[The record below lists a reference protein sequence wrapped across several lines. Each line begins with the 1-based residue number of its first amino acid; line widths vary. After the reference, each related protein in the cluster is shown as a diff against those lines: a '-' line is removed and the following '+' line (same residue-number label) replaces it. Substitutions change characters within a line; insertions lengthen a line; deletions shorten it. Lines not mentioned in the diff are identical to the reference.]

1 MKFTSISVG
10 ICSKIA
16 VHISK
21 IRAANEQ
28 EDNGADIGES
38 KQRILLPLEAKG
50 KWVAAV
56 LGRSPYVRV
65 SQ

>member
-1 MKFTSISVG
+1 MKFTSKPVG
-10 ICSKIA
+10 IGSKIA

-21 IRAANEQ
+21 IGAANEQ
-28 EDNGADIGES
+28 DDNGGDIGES
-38 KQRILLPLEAKG
+38 KQRILLLLEAKG